1 MPEVAILG
9 KAIPKPDEP
18 AFWVLGGVIVG
29 ALFLLRRRMED
40 GGAGAVAN
48 AGAVRAQAAAEFAMI
63 ASEANTELAQL
74 TSINS
79 LEQKRLDLAFQ
90 TSVGITP
97 GLQARCVPWPRYLEM
112 DAPTRATIERQIR
125 DGALIA
131 QPSLS
136 GMCYTPTNRGLAGSQ
151 PRATYSR
158 DRKLFGSGERYQGPA
173 DYAFTSG
180 GPLPEP
186 GINGLLE
193 TLANLYTSTRP
204 PRASQPTD
212 PYRTMRTPNGGVIYA

>member
-9 KAIPKPDEP
+9 KAVPKPDEP
-18 AFWVLGGVIVG
+18 AFWVIGGVIVG
-29 ALFLLRRRMED
+29 AIFLLRRRMDTGQGME
-40 GGAGAVAN
+40 N
-48 AGAVRAQAAAEFAMI
+48 AGAIRAQAAAEFAKI
-63 ASEANTELAQL
+63 ASEANVELAQL

-79 LEQKRLDLAFQ
+79 LEQRRLDLAFQ
-90 TSVGITP
+90 TSAGVTP
-97 GLQARCVPWPRYLEM
+97 GLQARCVPWGRYLEM

-131 QPSLS
+131 QPSLM

-158 DRKLFGSGERYQGPA
+158 DRKLFGSGERYVGPA
-173 DYAFTSG
+173 DYAFMAG

-186 GINGLLE
+186 GINSLLQ
-193 TLANLYTSTRP
+193 TLADLYTSTRP
-204 PRASQPTD
+204 QPARQPSD
-212 PYRTMRTPNGGVIYA
+212 PYRMMRAPNGEVIYA